1 VRFFVAM
8 FAVELVVKS
17 DAPGLSSSNLARF
30 SFKNVRRPIF
40 PLDDF

>member
-8 FAVELVVKS
+8 FAVELIVK
-17 DAPGLSSSNLARF
+17 
-30 SFKNVRRPIF
+30 RRPIF